1 MRTNRRM
8 LTGTGTGPRPG
19 PRPGMPTRERLL
31 PACLARFV
39 LLAALLAAGF
49 TVVAQSPAGATTT
62 SASTV
67 SPLADPPAATPA
79 QLAADA
85 QYEADVNNERAARGI
100 ATLTVSPY
108 LQAMAQAYT
117 DYEMSLT
124 APPWASAS
132 PTTLQYDDIGG
143 TFEYNWETANPCT
156 AEQYGV
162 CPGLIYGAIPNGQQ
176 AYVYNIGSDEVGGAT
191 NIFDSGLGMVAL
203 MESVGH
209 RDNLL
214 AAGWTQVGAG
224 SACSATGEQTDILF
238 ATTSS
243 SMVAP
248 VVTEE
253 DPIVTSATSGTYPCP
268 PPVSNFA
275 PPGQIV
281 DIASTPSGNGYWTVD
296 SLGYVGAYGA
306 AVNYGGMGGA
316 PLNAP
321 ISHIVSTPDGFGYWL
336 VAADGGVFC
345 FGDAQFYGSM
355 GGKPLNAPVMDIVP
369 TSNGAGYWL
378 VATDG
383 GVFSFGNAQFYG
395 SMGGTRLNAP
405 VNGGSFAQG
414 GYRMVANDGGI
425 FDFGGAQ
432 FYGSMGGHPL
442 NQPIVGMA
450 DTPDGAGYWLV
461 AADGGLFSFGDAQFY
476 GSTGGSP
483 PSTPVVG
490 MAVDDATGGYWI
502 VDQANQVFG
511 FNAPV
516 LPLST

>member
-8 LTGTGTGPRPG
+8 LTGAWPG
-19 PRPGMPTRERLL
+19 MPPGMPTRERFL

-62 SASTV
+62 TSASTV
-67 SPLADPPAATPA
+67 SPLADPAPVTPA
-79 QLAADA
+79 ESVQETQFNQDINA
-85 QYEADVNNERAARGI
+85 ERAARGES
-100 ATLTVSPY
+100 TLAYSSY
-108 LQAMAQAYT
+108 LQQLAQAYV
-117 DYEMSLT
+117 DYETSLT
-124 APPWASAS
+124 GPPWASGS
-132 PTTLQYDDIGG
+132 TLQFDDIGVL
-143 TFEYNWETANPCT
+143 WESAWITAHPCT
-156 AEQYGV
+156 AAV
-162 CPGLIYGAIPNGQQ
+162 YGACPLQYNGGTYDG
-176 AYVYNIGSDEVGGAT
+176 APLMMENVGSVEVSSVP
-191 NIFDSGLGMVAL
+191 SGVVTGSAVVAL
-203 MESVGH
+203 MESEPH
-209 RDNLL
+209 RDTML
-214 AAGWTQVGAG
+214 ANGWTMIGAG
-224 SACSATGEQTDILF
+224 SVCSSAGWMTDVLF
-238 ATTSS
+238 GTQGAPDTVTS
-243 SMVAP
+243 P
-248 VVTEE
+248 VTPQ
-253 DPIVTSATSGTYPCP
+253 DPIVTSPLSGMDPCP

-355 GGKPLNAPVMDIVP
+355 GGKPLNAPVMDIIP

-395 SMGGTRLNAP
+395 SMGGHPLNAP

-450 DTPDGAGYWLV
+450 DTPDGAGYWEV
-461 AADGGLFSFGDAQFY
+461 AA
-476 GSTGGSP
+476 
-483 PSTPVVG
+483 
-490 MAVDDATGGYWI
+490 
-502 VDQANQVFG
+502 
-511 FNAPV
+511 
-516 LPLST
+516 